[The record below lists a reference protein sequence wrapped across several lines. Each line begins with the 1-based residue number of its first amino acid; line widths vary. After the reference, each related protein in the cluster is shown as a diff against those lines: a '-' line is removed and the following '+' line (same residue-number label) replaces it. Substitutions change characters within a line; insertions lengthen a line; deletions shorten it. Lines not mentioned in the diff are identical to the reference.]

1 MKDATRL
8 TRLGRAHGERGL
20 VNAPVE
26 RASTILAPSAGEL
39 YNAPPG
45 RPHYGRVGLATQS
58 GLREALCDLQGGQH
72 CALTSSGLQANVLAV
87 LSAVEAGGTV
97 LAADCIY
104 GPVRGFLLQTLKR
117 FGVEVKFVSARAG
130 ADVETHIDDTVQA
143 ILLESPG
150 SLTMEIQDLEAVANI
165 ARQHGVTTII
175 DDTWSAGL
183 TMKPLEIGIDL
194 AAQALTK
201 YIGGHSDVMMGAV
214 VAGSERAAKRLA
226 DTERTLGIFASPDDA
241 FLALRGLRTLEMRMQ
256 KSGASGLQIAQ
267 WLDNRDEVG
276 RIYHPALPSH
286 RDHDRYQRWFS
297 GPAGLFSFELLVDD
311 LTTAERFMDA
321 LELFGIGYSWGGY
334 ESLIIHCDPQLRR
347 SAGDEAHT
355 GILMRLAIGLE
366 APEDL
371 IADLERAFQV
381 IGSE

>member
-45 RPHYGRVGLATQS
+45 RAHYGRVGLATQS

-117 FGVEVKFVSARAG
+117 FGVGVRFVSSRVG
-130 ADVETHIDDTVQA
+130 ADIEEHLDDSVQA

-150 SLTMEIQDLEAVANI
+150 SLTMEIQDLEAVAQI
-165 ARQHGVTTII
+165 ARKHDVTTII

-183 TMKPLEIGIDL
+183 TMKPLELGIDH

-201 YIGGHSDVMMGAV
+201 YVGGHSDVMLGAV
-214 VAGSERAAKRLA
+214 VAGSEQAARRLA
-226 DTERTLGIFASPDDA
+226 DTERTMGIFASPDDA
-241 FLALRGLRTLEMRMQ
+241 FLALRGLRTLEMRMH
-256 KSGASGLQIAQ
+256 KSGASGLQIAE
-267 WLDNRDEVG
+267 WLGERDEVG

-286 RDHDRYQRWFS
+286 PDHERYQQWFS
-297 GPAGLFSFELLVDD
+297 GPAGLFSFELGVDD
-311 LTTAERFMDA
+311 ISAAERFMDA
-321 LELFGIGYSWGGY
+321 LEIFGIGYSWGGY

-347 SAGDEAHT
+347 SADDGAHT

-366 APEDL
+366 DPDDL
-371 IADLERAFQV
+371 IADLQRGFAA
-381 IGSE
+381 ISHG

>member
-45 RPHYGRVGLATQS
+45 RPHYGRVGMATQS

-72 CALTSSGLQANVLAV
+72 CALTSSGLQANALAV

-117 FGVEVKFVSARAG
+117 FGVEVRFVSSRAG
-130 ADVETHIDDTVQA
+130 GDIEAQLDDSVQA

-150 SLTMEIQDLEAVANI
+150 SLTMEIQDLEAIASI
-165 ARQHGVTTII
+165 AREHGVTTII

-183 TMKPLEIGIDL
+183 TMKPLELGIDL

-201 YIGGHSDVMMGAV
+201 YIGGHSDVMLGAV
-214 VAGSERAAKRLA
+214 VAGSEQAAKRLA
-226 DTERTLGIFASPDDA
+226 DTERTLGMFASPDDA
-241 FLALRGLRTLEMRMQ
+241 FLVLRGLRTLEMRMQ
-256 KSGASGLQIAQ
+256 KSGASGLQIAD
-267 WLDNRDEVG
+267 WLATRPEIG
-276 RIYHPALPSH
+276 RIYHPARP
-286 RDHDRYQRWFS
+286 DHEDHERYKRWFT

-311 LTTAERFMDA
+311 VPRAEHFMDQ
-321 LELFGIGYSWGGY
+321 LKLFGIGYSWGGY

-347 SAGDEAHT
+347 SAGDGVHSGT
-355 GILMRLAIGLE
+355 LMRLAVGLE
-366 APEDL
+366 DPEDL
-371 IADLERAFQV
+371 IGDLERGLAAISV
-381 IGSE
+381 G